1 MQLPQ
6 DIRAR
11 LERRW
16 FARFNEALELRRATQ
31 VLNESEVTDEKTKG
45 KGYAAHRAWLCG
57 DGSVAH
63 RFSPRRLSRTANGPA
78 VLPGPAVHRKP

>member
-16 FARFNEALELRRATQ
+16 LARFNEARRATQ
-31 VLNESEVTDEKTKG
+31 VLNASEVTDEETKD
-45 KGYAAHRAWLCG
+45 KGYPSHRAWLCG
-57 DGSVAH
+57 DGSVA
-63 RFSPRRLSRTANGPA
+63 RRYSPRRLSRTANGPT
-78 VLPGPAVHRKP
+78 VVPGPAVHRKS